1 MTKEEKMKFQ
11 EICERVAVVE
21 SVSHELKKL
30 QESNTLELK
39 EISKK
44 LNNGIF
50 EKIESMWKGF
60 EGFHREKLD
69 LMRKHQ
75 EYLEGGERR
84 EVPPVK
90 IEQVP
95 STWSKMHWLQ
105 KVGIIGGVI
114 VLLFRPEIQEI
125 AKVIVSQFLG
135 VEF

>member
-1 MTKEEKMKFQ
+1 MTKEERERLNKVCEEVAGLNKIIDNHTKAVELHTEKLS
-11 EICERVAVVE
+11 EIN
-21 SVSHELKKL
+21 
-30 QESNTLELK
+30 Q
-39 EISKK
+39 K
-44 LNNGIF
+44 LNNGIIAQV
-50 EKIESMWKGF
+50 EIIWK
-60 EGFHREKLD
+60 EVQNFHREKLEQ
-69 LMRKHQ
+69 MKKHQ